1 MEGTWVEKVVVG
13 MEFVVLDNHIPD
25 VWAEVGW
32 SVQVADTSVEV
43 GL

>member
-32 SVQVADTSVEV
+32 SVQVAVEV